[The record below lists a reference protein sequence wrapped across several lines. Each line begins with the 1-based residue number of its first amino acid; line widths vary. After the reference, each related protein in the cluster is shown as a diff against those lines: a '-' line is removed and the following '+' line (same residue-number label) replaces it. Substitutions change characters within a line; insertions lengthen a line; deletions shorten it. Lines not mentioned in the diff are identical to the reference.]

1 MPRSKITS
9 TSKDLITDD
18 GSVLV
23 SVIHGEQTR
32 LDIVLGWLTNLT
44 GYTIT
49 AKVVEGNNTQ
59 GTGNKPTDP
68 QPAGAVITLPIIDA
82 TPSDNQFEIVIPQTV
97 IDTWATTPE
106 PDQPIYGFIGLEIAD
121 SSTGNNQ
128 QIWKPLRGL
137 LEVRYSPTEAT

>member
-23 SVIHGEQTR
+23 SVVHGEQTR
-32 LDIVLGWLTNLT
+32 LDVVVSWLTNLT

-49 AKVVEGNNTQ
+49 AKVVEGNNVQ
-59 GTGNKPTDP
+59 GSGAKPTDL
-68 QPAGAVITLPIIDA
+68 QPLGAVITLPIIDA

-97 IDTWATTPE
+97 IDTWSTTPE
-106 PDQPIYGFIGLEIAD
+106 PDQAIYGFIGLEIAD
-121 SSTGNNQ
+121 NGTGNNQ

-137 LEVRYSPTEAT
+137 LEVRYSPTEAS

>member
-32 LDIVLGWLTNLT
+32 LDMVVGWLTNLT

-59 GTGNKPTDP
+59 GTGTKPTDP
-68 QPAGAVITLPIIDA
+68 QPSGAVINLPIIDT

-106 PDQPIYGFIGLEIAD
+106 PDKAIYGFIGLEIAD

>member
-18 GSVLV
+18 GVLV

-32 LDIVLGWLTNLT
+32 LDVVVGWLTNLT
-44 GYTIT
+44 GYTIL
-49 AKVVEGNNTQ
+49 AKVVEGNNIQ
-59 GTGNKPTDP
+59 GTGTKPTDP
-68 QPAGAVITLPIIDA
+68 ATNPDIVILPIID
-82 TPSDNQFEIVIPQTV
+82 TNTSDNQLEIVIPQTV
-97 IDTWATTPE
+97 IAGWSTTPE
-106 PDQPIYGFIGLEIAD
+106 PDQPVYGFIGLEIAD
-121 SSTGNNQ
+121 NGIGNNQ